1 MKKIASKKDVIK
13 VIAKSLGVS
22 EKKINEKTS
31 SKNSDKWD
39 SMSHLTILISLD
51 KMLSGK
57 AQKIQELSN
66 AYSVKK
72 ILQILS
78 KKKIIKIN

>member
-78 KKKIIKIN
+78 KKKLLK

>member
-1 MKKIASKKDVIK
+1 MKKIVSKKDVIK

-78 KKKIIKIN
+78 KKKLLK

>member
-1 MKKIASKKDVIK
+1 MKKIVSKKDVIK

-72 ILQILS
+72 ILKILS
-78 KKKIIKIN
+78 KKKLLK